1 LPPPRSLSLS
11 LFSARRNIK
20 YHNFCFSPAR
30 HTQTHTQEMKLIFSA
45 CICAYDYITSR
56 EQSPLGALLHQI
68 PLCMKSCFTGYCE
81 NNLAN
86 CVLLVAMRACY
97 LGPSFASATI
107 VWNSARQTMA
117 RSHAWLSGSSP
128 PREIYFADLTNI
140 IIDSSLSPALPQA
153 AARSDS
159 RPVCVCFKCHMSP
172 CAVFCSSPRRR
183 SANIF

>member
-1 LPPPRSLSLS
+1 
-11 LFSARRNIK
+11 
-20 YHNFCFSPAR
+20 
-30 HTQTHTQEMKLIFSA
+30 MKLIFSA

-86 CVLLVAMRACY
+86 CVLLVAMRPCY

-172 CAVFCSSPRRR
+172 CAVFCSSPRR